1 MARPTGYIGI
11 TGFRTVEEV
20 RQIND
25 HVSRLPVGYFMFGIT
40 SSNKRLAD
48 PTSQGGTSPRLL
60 DINSLVKEI
69 DTHNLPMIHYY
80 SSNSQEQLADEVVAL
95 FDYCRLDNYCVG
107 LQINALWPLPH
118 QIENM
123 RKAFEPQ
130 FKITMQLPQAALV
143 ANNDQIIKR
152 LREYDGLIQYVLI
165 DPSGGLG
172 VDFNA
177 VKAGELMLEINNQFD
192 SITPGVAGGFS
203 DDNVKKRIAQIK
215 GVTLCNHCHQGR
227 LLDYSIDAQGKLRD
241 KQTVPVAYPANS
253 PPIETSILNTGRT
266 IRYMDAALSAFYSE

>member
-1 MARPTGYIGI
+1 MTRPTEYIGI
-11 TGFRTVEEV
+11 TGFRSIEEV
-20 RQIND
+20 KQLNE

-60 DINSLVKEI
+60 DINSLVREI
-69 DTHNLPMIHYY
+69 RGNLPMIHYF

-95 FDYCRLDNYCVG
+95 FDYCRLDTTHVG
-107 LQINALWPLPH
+107 LQINALWPLPQ

-130 FKITMQLPQAALV
+130 FKITMQLPQAALT

-152 LREYDGLIQYVLI
+152 LREYQGLIQYVLI
-165 DPSGGLG
+165 DPSGGQG
-172 VDFNA
+172 IDFSA
-177 VKAGELMLEINNQFD
+177 VRASELMQGVFDQFQ

-203 DDNVKKRIAQIK
+203 DTNVKERVAQI
-215 GVTLCNHCHQGR
+215 GQYTLCDHCHQGK
-227 LLDYSIDAQGKLRD
+227 LTGYCIDAQGKLRNSQ
-241 KQTVPVAYPANS
+241 KIPVAF
-253 PPIETSILNTGRT
+253 PPNDAPVEVSSLDTSKAINF
-266 IRYMDAALSAFYSE
+266 INAALSAFYAK